1 MAILTEAGN
10 FALGQV
16 TKFKKIGQSYESAV
30 YRSDTLKFGVP
41 NVGYMLTPM
50 FDLDSQTMKIARVP
64 NDLFFK
70 TDVYVLSF
78 SQEMIDFDQIAVNNE
93 LADILISLL

>member
-1 MAILTEAGN
+1 
-10 FALGQV
+10 
-16 TKFKKIGQSYESAV
+16 
-30 YRSDTLKFGVP
+30 
-41 NVGYMLTPM
+41 MLSPM
-50 FDLDSQTMKIARVP
+50 FDLDSQVMKIARVP
-64 NDLFFK
+64 NDLFFQ